1 MRLSTCLAPH
11 SSPEGLRLCSSAFAC
26 LCTAAACIRTQP
38 LSVQQACI
46 RSQLHLAAPAHASA
60 PHSSPEGLRLCSMC
74 LRCQGHGGSLHL
86 HAAAA
91 CSSAHAPALHTS
103 PEGLRLCSM
112 CLRCQG
118 HGGSLHSQPA
128 AYCQRRAR
136 IALVLILLL
145 PAFAGPPS
153 QRLLRLQK
161 STSRNTSKKQRL
173 TKTTFRNTS
182 EKRSKV
188 WERFCPPAHPS
199 KDLGRAEIQTPL

>member
-103 PEGLRLCSM
+103 PEGLRLCS
-112 CLRCQG
+112 
-118 HGGSLHSQPA
+118 S
-128 AYCQRRAR
+128 
-136 IALVLILLL
+136 
-145 PAFAGPPS
+145 AFACLCTAAACIRT
-153 QRLLRLQK
+153 Q
-161 STSRNTSKKQRL
+161 
-173 TKTTFRNTS
+173 
-182 EKRSKV
+182 
-188 WERFCPPAHPS
+188 
-199 KDLGRAEIQTPL
+199 PLSVQ

>member
-1 MRLSTCLAPH
+1 M
-11 SSPEGLRLCSSAFAC
+11 CSSAFAC

-60 PHSSPEGLRLCSMC
+60 PHS
-74 LRCQGHGGSLHL
+74 
-86 HAAAA
+86 
-91 CSSAHAPALHTS
+91 S

>member
-1 MRLSTCLAPH
+1 MLSLNNATARIRCRLLS
-11 SSPEGLRLCSSAFAC
+11 CSKSAAAFAA
-26 LCTAAACIRTQP
+26 LF
-38 LSVQQACI
+38 
-46 RSQLHLAAPAHASA
+46 
-60 PHSSPEGLRLCSMC
+60 
-74 LRCQGHGGSLHL
+74 CQV
-86 HAAAA
+86 
-91 CSSAHAPALHTS
+91 PHTS
-103 PEGLRLCSM
+103 PEGLRLHKIAFAAMLVSSATGLAM
-112 CLRCQG
+112 VKEAHLIQ
-118 HGGSLHSQPA
+118 LHSQPA

-136 IALVLILLL
+136 IAIVLILLP